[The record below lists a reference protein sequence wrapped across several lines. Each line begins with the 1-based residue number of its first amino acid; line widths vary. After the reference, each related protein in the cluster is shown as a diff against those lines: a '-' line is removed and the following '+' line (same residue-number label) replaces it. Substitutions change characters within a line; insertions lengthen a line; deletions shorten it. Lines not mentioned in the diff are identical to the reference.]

1 MLLKVLAVGSGG
13 FVGAACRYLVSM
25 ALQRYTGTFPW
36 ATLGINVLGCFV
48 IGLIQPPLD
57 TKGREI
63 YLAFFVPGILG
74 GFTTFSAFGHET
86 HGLVQ
91 REAQG
96 LAAIYVAASVL
107 LGLGAVWLG
116 RAMVK

>member
-1 MLLKVLAVGSGG
+1 MLYKALAVGSGG
-13 FVGAACRYLVSM
+13 FVGAVCRYLISTAM
-25 ALQRYTGTFPW
+25 ERYTGTFPW
-36 ATLGINVLGCFV
+36 ATLGINVLGCLL
-48 IGLIQPPLD
+48 IGLLHPFVKD
-57 TKGREI
+57 RE
-63 YLAFFVPGILG
+63 LLLVFLVPGLLG

-91 REAQG
+91 REAPG

-116 RAMVK
+116 RMGR

>member
-1 MLLKVLAVGSGG
+1 MLLKALAVGSGG
-13 FVGAACRYLVSM
+13 FVGAVLRYLVSTAM
-25 ALQRYTGTFPW
+25 QRYTGTFPW
-36 ATLGINVLGCFV
+36 ATLGINILGCLL
-48 IGLIQPPLD
+48 IGLVQPPLD
-57 TKGREI
+57 VKGREL

-91 REAQG
+91 REAPG
-96 LAAIYVAASVL
+96 LAALYVAASVL

-116 RAMVK
+116 RAAR